1 MIYQKYQAKLKQ
13 EEKIYK
19 TLTDIQ
25 RELKIWKVR
34 NLALEGK
41 IVISKTIAITKI
53 VFQSFKTIYNPNHI
67 INELE
72 KNTEG
77 FTVEKPYY

>member
-1 MIYQKYQAKLKQ
+1 M
-13 EEKIYK
+13 
-19 TLTDIQ
+19 
-25 RELKIWKVR
+25 R

-72 KNTEG
+72 KKTEG
-77 FTVEKPYY
+77 FAVEKPCY

>member
-1 MIYQKYQAKLKQ
+1 M
-13 EEKIYK
+13 
-19 TLTDIQ
+19 
-25 RELKIWKVR
+25 R